1 MYKLFLLLLLCSQ
14 IHTMK
19 KSPKWIDEDFKKARN
34 LFKLHK
40 KIKSIKEEESKK
52 KYLKDQIKRKDFNER
67 QDYI

>member
-52 KYLKDQIKRKDFNER
+52 I
-67 QDYI
+67 